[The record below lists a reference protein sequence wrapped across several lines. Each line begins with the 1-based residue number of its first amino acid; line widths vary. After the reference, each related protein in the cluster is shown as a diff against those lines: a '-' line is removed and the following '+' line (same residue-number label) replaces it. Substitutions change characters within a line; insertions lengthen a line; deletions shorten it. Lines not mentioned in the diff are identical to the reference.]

1 MLACKIHGEVKIEM
15 IAIFVSIRVKPGM
28 RDRFVEETFSDA
40 AGSVRDEPG
49 CFRFDILTDDNDPDL
64 VHLYEVYADAAAI
77 DKHRTMPHYT
87 EWAEKVADWRVGDAE
102 RVAMTTAFPS
112 DDGWRRQK
120 PYLPE

>member
-1 MLACKIHGEVKIEM
+1 M

-28 RDRFVEETFSDA
+28 RDRFVEATLGDG

-49 CFRFDILTDDNDPDL
+49 CFRFDILTDDNDHDL

-102 RVAMTTAFPS
+102 RVTMTTAFPS